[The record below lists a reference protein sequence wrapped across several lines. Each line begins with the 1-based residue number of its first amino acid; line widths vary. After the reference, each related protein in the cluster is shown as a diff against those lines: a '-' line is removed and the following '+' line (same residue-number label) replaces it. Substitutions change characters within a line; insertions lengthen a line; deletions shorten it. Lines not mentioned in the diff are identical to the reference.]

1 MAVHPYED
9 GDTMSAV
16 VTVAGY
22 VAADP
27 ETKTIGSGKNVTT
40 LSIPSNVKTKEGETT
55 NWYRVSFWGKP
66 GEVIAAHVKKG
77 AFLVVSGRLTVRDYE
92 AKGEKRYALEVDA
105 SDFTFGPKPKDA
117 PEQSSGQD
125 DIPF

>member
-9 GDTMSAV
+9 GDSMSAV
-16 VTVAGY
+16 VNVAGY

-27 ETKTIGSGKNVTT
+27 ETKTVAGKTVTN
-40 LSIPSNVKTKEGETT
+40 LSIPNNVKTKEGEST
-55 NWYRVSFWGKP
+55 NWYRVTFWGKP
-66 GEVIAAHVKKG
+66 GEVIANHVKKG
-77 AFLVVSGRLTVRDYE
+77 AFLVVSGRLTVREYE

-117 PEQSSGQD
+117 PEQPSGQD